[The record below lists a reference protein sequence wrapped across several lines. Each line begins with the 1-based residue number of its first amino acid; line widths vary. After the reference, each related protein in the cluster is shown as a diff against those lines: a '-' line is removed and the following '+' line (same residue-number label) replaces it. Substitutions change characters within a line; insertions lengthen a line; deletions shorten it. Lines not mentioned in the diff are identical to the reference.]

1 MSFFLAID
9 AGGTKTQCLLADES
23 RVLARASTGSIKL
36 MRVSEQEATTRLH
49 IMLAEV
55 AASASV
61 SLDAI
66 TRTCV
71 GLAGLSIPAVRAWAT
86 AAITAK
92 VSGELILLGDEEIAL
107 DAAFTGGAGILVIAG
122 TGSNVI
128 GRTPDGSLHRAGGRG
143 PILGDEGSGY
153 WIGLEA
159 IRAALRA
166 HDGSDE
172 ADPPSLTTS
181 KTPGA
186 SSIRASSG
194 SVEDTPA
201 TSLLREIQQHWSL
214 NSLPDLVAF
223 ANHRGDAHQP
233 APDFASLAPIVA
245 RSAEQGNP
253 LAADILRHAGE
264 DLATLITLVAQKMTV
279 SPTSPTSN
287 LEPRTLNLEI
297 AYTGSV
303 LTHIVPVRS
312 NMIACL
318 ALTIPAAK
326 VQPAAVDPLEGALW
340 RACHS

>member
-9 AGGTKTQCLLADES
+9 AGGTKTQCVLADES

-61 SLDAI
+61 SLTAI
-66 TRTCV
+66 TRICI

-107 DAAFTGGAGILVIAG
+107 DAAFTGGPGILVIAG

-128 GRTPDGSLHRAGGRG
+128 GRAPDGRLHSAGGWG

-166 HDGSDE
+166 HDRSDE
-172 ADPPSLTTS
+172 ADPLSLTTP
-181 KTPGA
+181 KTQGG
-186 SSIRASSG
+186 SSIRVSSG
-194 SVEDTPA
+194 SEEGTPS
-201 TSLLREIQQHWSL
+201 TSLLRKIQHHWSL

-223 ANHRGDAHQP
+223 ANQRGYAHQP

-245 RSAEQGNP
+245 RSAELGNP
-253 LAADILRHAGE
+253 LAAEILRRAGE

-279 SPTSPTSN
+279 PVSPTSN
-287 LEPRTLNLEI
+287 VEPRTLNLEI

-303 LTHIVPVRS
+303 LTHIVPVRES
-312 NMIACL
+312 MIARL
-318 ALTIPAAK
+318 AITTSTTH
-326 VQPAAVDPLEGALW
+326 VQTSAVDPLEGSLW
-340 RACHS
+340 RARQA